1 MTQSTEDVYIDL
13 KVTHTIKL
21 CMHDE
26 LIAKGFIV
34 LDSDGDYSIVEE
46 KYRDLIDYVYENSSD
61 PIVDLTI
68 GD

>member
-21 CMHDE
+21 CMHDR
-26 LIAKGFIV
+26 LITEGLVV
-34 LDSDGDYSIVEE
+34 LKDGEYVIAEE
-46 KYRDLIDYVYENSSD
+46 KEVISYVYNNSSD
-61 PIVDLTI
+61 PLVDLTI